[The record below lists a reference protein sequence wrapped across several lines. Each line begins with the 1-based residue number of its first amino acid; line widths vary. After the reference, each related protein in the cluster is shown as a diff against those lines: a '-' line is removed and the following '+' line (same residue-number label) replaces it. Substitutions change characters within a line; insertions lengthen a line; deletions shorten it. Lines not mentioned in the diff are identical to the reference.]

1 MKAINQLLTG
11 TKRNYPASLTAQ
23 ERAFG
28 RRLFYR
34 FYALNGISVACLMHN
49 ILVLYAIRNGLS
61 DSMVAVLASFIHLA
75 MPFMILGKPAI
86 ARFGA
91 ARTRG
96 LGWFFRYVSACVM
109 ILAPVVAPWTS
120 QAVVTALI
128 MTGAFGFAAFRSIG
142 VAAVSPLWGEVAEKD
157 EQGHFISKSQTRAQ
171 IAYFITMAAVILGFR
186 YIDEIWLYQLVL
198 GTGCAVGFYASI
210 LITRVP
216 ESTTPSD
223 SARQSFSEAI
233 RSSWKD
239 PLKRRLISTWC
250 TGMAAYAIV
259 LPFMM
264 IAVKNGYGVTDFTA
278 LLFAL
283 VLVQGSVASSIV
295 NRKIA
300 DRLGAH
306 RLLLIYVAG
315 LTAVAGFWSISPN
328 QFFPLV
334 VGAIFFLAGSCEQGI
349 RIGLNQYFLAATPK
363 EDRVGISVLMRIA
376 SGAAAGLTG
385 SVAGGGLLE
394 MLAHFGLEGL
404 SVYRYYFAIIL
415 AVLLAFFLV
424 LKNIQT
430 NNAIKENN
438 NEEYSN

>member
-1 MKAINQLLTG
+1 MKALNQLLTG
-11 TKRNYPASLTAQ
+11 TGKDYPASLTAR
-23 ERAFG
+23 EREFG
-28 RRLFYR
+28 RRIFYR

-61 DSMVAVLASFIHLA
+61 DSMVAVMASFIHLA

-96 LGWFFRYVSACVM
+96 FGWFFRYVSACVM

-120 QAVVTALI
+120 QAAVTTLI

-142 VAAVSPLWGEVAEKD
+142 VAAVSPLWGEVAEKE

-171 IAYFITMAAVILGFR
+171 IAYFITMAAVIFGFR
-186 YIDEIWLYQLVL
+186 YVDEMWLYQFVL
-198 GTGCAVGFYASI
+198 GLGCAVGFYASI

-216 ESTTPSD
+216 ESTTPSE
-223 SARQSFSEAI
+223 SARQSFLEII
-233 RSSWKD
+233 RRSWQETH
-239 PLKRRLISTWC
+239 KRRLIAAWC
-250 TGMAAYAIV
+250 AGIAAYAIV
-259 LPFMM
+259 IPFMM
-264 IAVKNGYGVTDFTA
+264 IAVKNGYGASDFTA

-283 VLVQGSVASSIV
+283 VLVLGSVVSSLV

-300 DRLGAH
+300 DRVGAG
-306 RLLLIYVAG
+306 RLVQIYLVG
-315 LTAVAGFWSISPN
+315 LMAVTAFWSFAPN
-328 QFFPLV
+328 QFLPVLTGV
-334 VGAIFFLAGSCEQGI
+334 VFFLAGSCELGI
-349 RIGLNQYFLAATPK
+349 RIGLNQYFLAVTPK
-363 EDRVGISVLMRIA
+363 EDRVGISVVMRIA
-376 SGAAAGLTG
+376 SGAAAGLAG
-385 SVAGGGLLE
+385 SVIGGGLLK
-394 MLAHFGLEGL
+394 MLVYYGIEGF

-424 LKNIQT
+424 
-430 NNAIKENN
+430 IKKMQPEEVN